1 MRGADLNVFDF
12 DYDLAWA
19 GLFLNADGKVYGR
32 YGSRD
37 AGSADGQLS
46 LAGLKYALRE
56 ALAAHRRE
64 AARAPAL
71 ARPRRTVEQYPAA
84 KRLKESA
91 CIHCHQVYD
100 FRREAAQAAGTWDRS
115 EVWVYPQP
123 ENLGVT
129 LDTEQGNRV
138 QAVAA
143 DSPASRLG
151 LRAGD
156 LLRRVNDLPVASIAD
171 VRYALHGSPARGP
184 ILFAWQRHGQSLSGS
199 LTLADG
205 WRQTDLSWRA
215 SLRRLGPPPSVH
227 GEDLTPTEKKALGL
241 PEKSLAFRQ
250 GNFVTVAARQA
261 GIRQNDVILG
271 VDGKALEMTVGQ
283 FLVYIQLNYQAGD
296 IVTYDV
302 LRNGQ
307 RLDVP
312 LKLPSRLPF

>member
-1 MRGADLNVFDF
+1 
-12 DYDLAWA
+12 
-19 GLFLNADGKVYGR
+19 
-32 YGSRD
+32 
-37 AGSADGQLS
+37 
-46 LAGLKYALRE
+46 
-56 ALAAHRRE
+56 
-64 AARAPAL
+64 L

-171 VRYALHGSPARGP
+171 VRYALHGSPSA
-184 ILFAWQRHGQSLSGS
+184 
-199 LTLADG
+199 T
-205 WRQTDLSWRA
+205 A
-215 SLRRLGPPPSVH
+215 SL
-227 GEDLTPTEKKALGL
+227 
-241 PEKSLAFRQ
+241 
-250 GNFVTVAARQA
+250 
-261 GIRQNDVILG
+261 
-271 VDGKALEMTVGQ
+271 
-283 FLVYIQLNYQAGD
+283 
-296 IVTYDV
+296 
-302 LRNGQ
+302 
-307 RLDVP
+307 
-312 LKLPSRLPF
+312 